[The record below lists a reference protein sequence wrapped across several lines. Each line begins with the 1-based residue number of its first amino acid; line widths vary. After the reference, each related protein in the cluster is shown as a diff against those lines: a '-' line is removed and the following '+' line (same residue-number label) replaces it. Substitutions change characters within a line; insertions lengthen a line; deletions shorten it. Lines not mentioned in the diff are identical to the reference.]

1 MKEEKLYP
9 LKFTP
14 ILKTKIWG
22 GEKLHAL
29 LGKEK
34 IGNKI
39 GESWEI
45 SGVDGDFSVV
55 GNGFLKGENLKDL
68 ILKYKEKLVGK
79 SIYDRYKENFPLLV
93 KFIDAKE
100 NLSVQVHPDDEL
112 ASKRHDTLGK
122 TEMWYIVQADSE
134 AKIITGFHKGI
145 SKEDYLSHLKSDS
158 LEEILNKEVVESG
171 DAFFIKAGLIHAIG
185 AGVLLAEIQETSDIT
200 YRIYDYNREGIDG
213 EQREL
218 HTQLALD
225 SIDYKNNDDY
235 KIRYSLKENNL
246 NSLVDCSYFTT
257 QLLHLKENYTFKLPI
272 NNDCFVILMCV
283 EGSARIKYEEGKGKV
298 SVGESI
304 LIPANLREITI
315 SSKNCKLLHV
325 TI

>member
-1 MKEEKLYP
+1 MIEEKLYP
-9 LKFTP
+9 LKFAP

-22 GEKLHAL
+22 GEKLHSV

-55 GNGFLKGENLKDL
+55 ENGSLRGKSLKNL
-68 ILKYKEKLVGK
+68 ILKYKEKLVGT
-79 SIYDRYKENFPLLV
+79 SIYARYKENFPLLV

-122 TEMWYIVQADSE
+122 TEMWYIVQADPE
-134 AKIITGFHKGI
+134 AKIITGFQNGI
-145 SKEDYLSHLKSDS
+145 TKEGYLSHLKNES

-171 DAFFIKAGLIHAIG
+171 DAFYIKAGLIHAIG

-200 YRIYDYNREGIDG
+200 YRIYDYNRKGIDG
-213 EQREL
+213 EKREL

-225 SIDYKNNDDY
+225 AIDYSNNDDY
-235 KIRYSLKENNL
+235 KIRYNSKENKL
-246 NSLVDCSYFTT
+246 NSLVDCAYFTT
-257 QLLHLKENYTFKLPI
+257 QLLHLKEDYSFNLPI
-272 NNDCFVILMCV
+272 HSDSFVILMCV
-283 EGSARIKYEEGKGKV
+283 EGSAVIEYEDGNENIKL
-298 SVGESI
+298 GECM
-304 LIPANLREITI
+304 LIPADLKELNI
-315 SSKNCKLLHV
+315 SSNNCKLLHV

>member
-22 GEKLHAL
+22 GEKLHTV
-29 LGKEK
+29 LGKEN
-34 IGNKI
+34 IGNQI

-45 SGVDGDFSVV
+45 SGVDGDFSIVE
-55 GNGFLKGENLKDL
+55 NGFLKGENLKDL
-68 ILKYKEKLVGK
+68 VLMYKEKLLGT
-79 SIYDRYKENFPLLV
+79 SIYARFKENFPLLV

-100 NLSVQVHPDDEL
+100 KLSVQVHPDDEL

-122 TEMWYIVQADSE
+122 TEMWYIVQADPE
-134 AKIITGFHKGI
+134 AKIITGFQKGI
-145 SKEDYLSHLKSDS
+145 SKQDYLSHLKNES
-158 LEEILNKEVVESG
+158 LEEILNKESVESG
-171 DAFFIKAGLIHAIG
+171 DTFFIKAGLVHAIG

-218 HTQLALD
+218 HTQLALET
-225 SIDYKNNDDY
+225 IDYSNNDDY
-235 KIRYSLKENNL
+235 KIKYSLEKNKL
-246 NSLVDCSYFTT
+246 NSLVECSYFTT
-257 QLLHLKENYTFKLPI
+257 RLLHLKEDYNFKLPI

-283 EGSARIKYEEGKGKV
+283 EGGTLITYEEGKEEI

-304 LIPANLREITI
+304 LIPANLKEITI

>member
-9 LKFTP
+9 LKFSP

-22 GEKLHAL
+22 GEKLHSV
-29 LGKEK
+29 LGKER
-34 IGNKI
+34 IGNQI

-55 GNGFLKGENLKDL
+55 ENGFLKGENLKDL
-68 ILKYKEKLVGK
+68 ILKYKEKLVGR
-79 SIYDRYKENFPLLV
+79 SIYARFKEKFPLLV

-100 NLSVQVHPDDEL
+100 KLSVQVHPDDEL
-112 ASKRHDTLGK
+112 ASKRHGTLGK
-122 TEMWYIVQADSE
+122 TEMWYIVQADPE
-134 AKIITGFHKGI
+134 AKIITGFQNGI
-145 SKEDYLSHLKSDS
+145 SKEDYLSHLKNES
-158 LEEILNKEVVESG
+158 LEEILNKESVKSG

-213 EQREL
+213 KQREL

-225 SIDYKNNDDY
+225 TIDYSNNDDY
-235 KIRYSLKENNL
+235 KIRYSLEENKL
-246 NSLVDCSYFTT
+246 NSLVDCSYFST
-257 QLLHLKENYTFKLPI
+257 QLLHLKEDYNFKLPI

-283 EGSARIKYEEGKGKV
+283 EGSTLIEYEEGKEEI

>member
-1 MKEEKLYP
+1 MIEEKLYP
-9 LKFTP
+9 LKFAP

-22 GEKLHAL
+22 GEKLHSV

-55 GNGFLKGENLKDL
+55 ENGSFKGENLKSL

-79 SIYDRYKENFPLLV
+79 SIYARYKENFPLLV

-100 NLSVQVHPDDEL
+100 KLSVQVHPDDEL
-112 ASKRHDTLGK
+112 ASQRHDTLGK
-122 TEMWYIVQADSE
+122 TEMWYIVQADPE
-134 AKIITGFHKGI
+134 AKIITGFQNGI
-145 SKEDYLSHLKSDS
+145 NKDDYLSHLKNDT
-158 LEEILNKEVVESG
+158 LEEILNKEVVKSG
-171 DAFFIKAGLIHAIG
+171 DAFYIKAGLIHAIG

-213 EQREL
+213 EPREL

-225 SIDYKNNDDY
+225 AIDYSNNDDY
-235 KIRYSLKENNL
+235 KIRYTAKENNL
-246 NSLVDCSYFTT
+246 NSLVDCAYFTT
-257 QLLHLKENYTFKLPI
+257 QLLNLKKEHNFKLPI
-272 NNDCFVILMCV
+272 HSDCFVILMCV
-283 EGSARIKYEEGKGKV
+283 EGNAVIQYEEGNEHIKL
-298 SVGESI
+298 GECM
-304 LIPANLREITI
+304 LIPADLKELSI
-315 SSKNCKLLHV
+315 SSNNCKLLHV

>member
-22 GEKLHAL
+22 GEKLHSV

-34 IGNKI
+34 TGNKI

-55 GNGFLKGENLKDL
+55 ENGFLKGENLKDL
-68 ILKYKEKLVGK
+68 ILKYKEDLVGK

-122 TEMWYIVQADSE
+122 TEMWYIVQADPE
-134 AKIITGFHKGI
+134 AKIVTGFHQGI

-200 YRIYDYNREGIDG
+200 YRIYDYNRKGIDG

-257 QLLHLKENYTFKLPI
+257 QLLHLKENDTFKLPI
-272 NNDCFVILMCV
+272 KQDCFLILMCV
-283 EGSARIKYEEGKGKV
+283 EGSARIEYEDGKEEV

-304 LIPANLREITI
+304 LIPANLKEITI